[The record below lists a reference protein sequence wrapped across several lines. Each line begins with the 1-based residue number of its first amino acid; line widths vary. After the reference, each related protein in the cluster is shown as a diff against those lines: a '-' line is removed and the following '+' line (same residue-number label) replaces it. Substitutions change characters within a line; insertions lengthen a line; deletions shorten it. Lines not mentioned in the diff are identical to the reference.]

1 MIERSDINDNALEIS
16 STAHTI
22 RTLIHGDKALFSAV
36 DILKACGIKAPTKWM
51 ERNTSDRPDIVKAK
65 FEYPVKTT
73 QGYRRVKLNF
83 VTGGVGKRLV
93 KYTTC
98 PEETKK
104 WLLEEVLTYRAT
116 KTTGRASQEEE
127 PVTGKKEAPAQ
138 KTEEISRRIDSILLE
153 LLEIK
158 RFLAAGA
165 SNL

>member
-22 RTLIHGDKALFSAV
+22 RTLIHGDKTLFSAV

-51 ERNTSDRPDIVKAK
+51 ERNTSDRPDSVTAK

-116 KTTGRASQEEE
+116 KSTGRTSQEEE
-127 PVTGKKEAPAQ
+127 PVAEKKED
-138 KTEEISRRIDSILLE
+138 ISRRIDSILLE

-158 RFLAAGA
+158 RSLAASA
-165 SNL
+165 SSL

>member
-1 MIERSDINDNALEIS
+1 MIKRSDLNNNALEIS

-22 RTLIHGDKALFSAV
+22 RMLAHGDKMYFSAV

-51 ERNTSDRPDIVKAK
+51 ERNTSDRPDIVTAK

-104 WLLEEVLTYRAT
+104 WLLEEVLTYHAT
-116 KTTGRASQEEE
+116 KAGRALQEDETVAE
-127 PVTGKKEAPAQ
+127 KKKAPAQ
-138 KTEEISRRIDSILLE
+138 MEEDISSKIDSILLE

-158 RFLAAGA
+158 RSLVTGA
-165 SNL
+165 SSL

>member
-1 MIERSDINDNALEIS
+1 M
-16 STAHTI
+16 
-22 RTLIHGDKALFSAV
+22 
-36 DILKACGIKAPTKWM
+36 
-51 ERNTSDRPDIVKAK
+51 
-65 FEYPVKTT
+65 
-73 QGYRRVKLNF
+73 
-83 VTGGVGKRLV
+83 

-138 KTEEISRRIDSILLE
+138 KKEEISRRIDSILLE

>member
-1 MIERSDINDNALEIS
+1 MIERTDLDDNALEIS

-22 RTLIHGDKALFSAV
+22 RVLVHGDKTYFSAV

-51 ERNTSDRPDIVKAK
+51 ERNTSDRPDIVTSKL
-65 FEYPVKTT
+65 EYPVKTT

-116 KTTGRASQEEE
+116 KAGRASQEDESIAE
-127 PVTGKKEAPAQ
+127 KKKAPAQ
-138 KTEEISRRIDSILLE
+138 KKEDISRRIDSILLE

-158 RFLAAGA
+158 RSLAAGA
-165 SNL
+165 SSL

>member
-22 RTLIHGDKALFSAV
+22 RMLAHGDKMYFSAV

-51 ERNTSDRPDIVKAK
+51 ERNTSDRPDIVTAK
-65 FEYPVKTT
+65 FEYPVRTT

-98 PEETKK
+98 PEEIKK

-116 KTTGRASQEEE
+116 KAGRVPQEGE
-127 PVTGKKEAPAQ
+127 PIAEKKEVPAQ
-138 KTEEISRRIDSILLE
+138 KKEEDISRKIDSILLE

-158 RFLAAGA
+158 RSLAVSA
-165 SNL
+165 SSL